1 MANASP
7 HAKVSRRRLDPLAL
21 VISLTAADSGLSRRA
36 MAALLRLRQRQ
47 LETIERS
54 RGALVKI
61 LPREQPPLLDLGAV
75 GRDSPLTADYH
86 SLAVLQL
93 ITDFPERGT
102 ELRALLDARRHGLDL
117 QALAEALW
125 REDGGDA
132 FAAAATRHG
141 LDPHLLAG
149 TLWVALK
156 PLYEAV
162 AAASLRYFE
171 LPGGGDDCP
180 VCGGPPWAR
189 SGDRLQCA
197 VCESH
202 WDSELKGR
210 IFRTSEGLQPRGA
223 ARLYDAASGQ
233 RLLELEDALMAHA
246 FDSGPLIELLQL
258 LDRPASSVNA

>member
-7 HAKVSRRRLDPLAL
+7 HAKASRRRLDPLAL

-36 MAALLRLRQRQ
+36 MAALLRLRRRQ
-47 LETIERS
+47 LETIEHS

-61 LPREQPPLLDLGAV
+61 APRDEPPLLDLGAV

-86 SLAVLQL
+86 SLVVLQL
-93 ITDFPERGT
+93 ITDFPERGA
-102 ELRALLDARRHGLDL
+102 ELRALLNARRNGLDL
-117 QALAEALW
+117 QTLAEALW

-132 FAAAATRHG
+132 FAAAAASHG

-162 AAASLRYFE
+162 AAASLRHFQ
-171 LPGGGDDCP
+171 LPGEGHDCP

-189 SGDRLQCA
+189 CTGRLQCA

-202 WDSELKGR
+202 WDSNLEAR
-210 IFRTSEGLQPRGA
+210 VFRTAEGPQPRGA
-223 ARLYDAASGQ
+223 ARLYDAATGQ
-233 RLLELEDALMAHA
+233 RLLELEPALLPHA
-246 FDSGPLIELLQL
+246 FDPGPLIELLQL
-258 LDRPASSVNA
+258 LDKPASSVIV

>member
-1 MANASP
+1 
-7 HAKVSRRRLDPLAL
+7 
-21 VISLTAADSGLSRRA
+21 
-36 MAALLRLRQRQ
+36 MAALLRLRQCQ
-47 LETIERS
+47 LETIVRS
-54 RGALVKI
+54 RGALVK
-61 LPREQPPLLDLGAV
+61 LSPRESAPLLDFGAI

-86 SLAVLQL
+86 SLVVLQL
-93 ITDFPERGT
+93 ISDFPERGA
-102 ELRALLDARRHGLDL
+102 ELRDMLDARRHGLDL

-132 FAAAATRHG
+132 FAAAAAGHG

-162 AAASLRYFE
+162 AAASLRHFE
-171 LPGGGDDCP
+171 LPGEGHDCP

-189 SGDRLQCA
+189 CAGRLQCA

-202 WDSELKGR
+202 WDSELEGC
-210 IFRTSEGLQPRGA
+210 IFRTAEGPQPRGA
-223 ARLYDAASGQ
+223 TRLYDAASGQ
-233 RLLELEDALMAHA
+233 RLMELEADLLPHA
-246 FDSGPLIELLQL
+246 FDPGPLIELLQL